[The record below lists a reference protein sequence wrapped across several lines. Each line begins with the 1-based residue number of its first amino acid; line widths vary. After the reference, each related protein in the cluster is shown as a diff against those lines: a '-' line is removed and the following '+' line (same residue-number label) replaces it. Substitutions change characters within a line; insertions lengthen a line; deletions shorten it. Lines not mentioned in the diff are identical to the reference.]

1 MFLRAG
7 KTKGEASG
15 RVCVPENKSLTYP
28 DLPDLPG
35 GPCRRG
41 GQNSGLNVPVIRICP
56 WMRGRDPFHGSP
68 LFDFRIFRK
77 LSGSHGSPGIT
88 EQPKKTKHSGQNL
101 PGMPDKHH
109 KSKADGFKCETFFQ
123 IFKIVE
129 FAIGH
134 NRYLNTAVTNIA
146 VAYIYFPFSF
156 IVCNVSLFNV
166 DAVSPV
172 CFRYDIRYLL

>member
-1 MFLRAG
+1 M
-7 KTKGEASG
+7 
-15 RVCVPENKSLTYP
+15 PENKSLTHS

-35 GPCRRG
+35 GTCRRG
-41 GQNSGLNVPVIRICP
+41 GQNSGLNVPAIRICP

>member
-1 MFLRAG
+1 M
-7 KTKGEASG
+7 
-15 RVCVPENKSLTYP
+15 PENKSLTYP

-35 GPCRRG
+35 GTFRGG
-41 GQNSGLNVPVIRICP
+41 GQNSGINVPAIRICP